1 MIESEYRAMSAADM
15 LRELT
20 SKLGIPFIYK
30 SSFDRANRSCSAG
43 FRGPV
48 EEEGLRILS
57 KAKVEFGVSIIT
69 DVHEDTA
76 LDEIADGVDVLQ
88 SPAFLCRQTNFIE
101 RVARTNTPIIIK
113 WRLCSSVCR
122 LLTP

>member
-1 MIESEYRAMSAADM
+1 M

-76 LDEIADGVDVLQ
+76 LDEIADVVDVVQ
-88 SPAFLCRQTNFIE
+88 SPAFLCWQTNFIE
-101 RVARTNTPIIIK
+101 RLARTNAPIIIK